1 MGKTDAMNAEQMIDH
16 VLGRLEGHDRARFEH
31 GLHADPEGA
40 ARIERLRQAIHC
52 LLDDDHDLA
61 PPAGL
66 ARRTMALV
74 AQSRTGPRSILDFV
88 PARVPFR
95 WADFAVAASIFIAG
109 VLTLLPAIER
119 SQQKMSQAGCV
130 FNLQQLGSSLAQYA
144 SLSPYY
150 PFPPSRASDAPVG
163 TFAACL
169 HDAGVLRDFS
179 VLDCPFNGPCH
190 HRTDDLPS
198 FEQLEEIRHAEPDRL
213 RHMLCWDYAY
223 NVGHLDSFGSPRP
236 LESRPA
242 MAIPVVADAPSHE
255 NYVRILDGNSP
266 NHARRGQNVLYSDG
280 AVRWHVSRRVGP
292 HDPDLYLNNQRQ
304 LEPST
309 DDDDAV
315 LLPSYS
321 PFHGLNV
328 R

>member
-1 MGKTDAMNAEQMIDH
+1 MIDH
-16 VLGRLEGHDRARFEH
+16 VLGRLEGPERARLEH
-31 GLHADPEGA
+31 GLQTDPDGA
-40 ARIERLRQAIHC
+40 ARIERLRRALHL
-52 LLDDDHDLA
+52 LLDDDQDCA

-66 ARRTMALV
+66 ARRTVALV
-74 AQSRTGPRSILDFV
+74 AQSRTRPRSILDYV

-109 VLTLLPAIER
+109 VLTLVPAIER
-119 SQQKMSQAGCV
+119 SQQRMNQAGCV
-130 FNLQQLGSSLAQYA
+130 FNLQQLGNSLAQYA
-144 SLSPYY
+144 SLSPFY
-150 PFPPSRASDAPVG
+150 PFPPNRASDAPVG
-163 TFAACL
+163 AFAVCL
-169 HDAGVLRDFS
+169 HDAGVLRDLS
-179 VLDCPFNGPCH
+179 ILDCPFNGPSR
-190 HRTDDLPS
+190 HRPSELPS
-198 FEQLEEIRHAEPDRL
+198 FEQLEEIRHVDPDRFSHL
-213 RHMLCWDYAY
+213 FCWDYAY
-223 NVGHLDSFGSPRP
+223 NVGHRDTFGSHRP

-280 AVRWHVSRRVGP
+280 AVRWHASRRISP
-292 HDPDLYLNNQRQ
+292 RDPDLYLNNQRQ
-304 LEPST
+304 LQPST

-321 PFHGLNV
+321 PFHGLNA